1 MAKKQALG
9 RGLGA
14 LISQQDYTRKPQPS
28 VDSGEAGPEVEV
40 GTVVGRMAGEIVL
53 LEINQIEA
61 NPDQPRKVF
70 EEESL
75 EELAQSIRELG
86 IIQPITVKKIRAN
99 KFLIISGE
107 RRFRASQLAG
117 LEAIPAYIR
126 EANDE
131 QVMQMALVENLQRQ
145 DLHAIEMANS
155 LSRLIEEFSLT
166 QDELGKRI
174 GKSRASISNS
184 LRLLRLPANIQ
195 TAIIH
200 REITEGHAKAL
211 VGIADVEWQQQVFEL
226 IAQENLSVRQVE
238 ELAKSQHWQEGPVV
252 IPEKKARKA
261 PLTRSESRA
270 KDLLVNQFG
279 KAVKLRAKGNG
290 EGKIELIYKDEQELK
305 MWLESLGI

>member
-1 MAKKQALG
+1 
-9 RGLGA
+9 
-14 LISQQDYTRKPQPS
+14 
-28 VDSGEAGPEVEV
+28 
-40 GTVVGRMAGEIVL
+40 
-53 LEINQIEA
+53 
-61 NPDQPRKVF
+61 VF

-117 LEAIPAYIR
+117 LDAIPAYVR

-166 QDELGKRI
+166 QEELGKKI

-184 LRLLRLPANIQ
+184 LRLLRLPGYIQ
-195 TAIIH
+195 DAIIH
-200 REITEGHAKAL
+200 REISEGHAKAL
-211 VGIADVEWQQQVFEL
+211 VSIEDVEWQRQVFDL
-226 IAQENLSVRQVE
+226 IGPENLSVRQVE

-261 PLTRSESRA
+261 PMNRSESRA
-270 KDLLVNQFG
+270 NDLLVHQFG
-279 KAVKLRAKGNG
+279 KSVKLRAKGNG
-290 EGKIELIYKDEQELK
+290 EGKIELIYKDEEELK
-305 MWLESLGI
+305 GWLESLGI